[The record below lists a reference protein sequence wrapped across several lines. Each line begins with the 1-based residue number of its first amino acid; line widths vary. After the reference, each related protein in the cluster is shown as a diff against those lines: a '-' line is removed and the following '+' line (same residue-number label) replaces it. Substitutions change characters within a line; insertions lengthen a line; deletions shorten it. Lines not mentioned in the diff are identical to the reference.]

1 MPLQIRRGPTV
12 DRLATVPLVGELVYD
27 TDTGAVFVGNGATA
41 GGVPVTSFSV
51 ADARTTTAKMFL
63 GEDLTDNS
71 LHSGITFQYV
81 ANRLI
86 ATVENID
93 LDGTV
98 ITSIVPTTDAEYD
111 LGSPTNRWR
120 DLYLNGNSLYLGE
133 AVITSNTDGSV
144 NLPAGTLVG
153 GLPIGLDLGQTYEI
167 NILGDVLSA
176 SSGIIVN
183 SVTNDINANI
193 VNASEFRG
201 VVRGDVIGSIFAD
214 NSTKLVDAVEGIIPA
229 EVLDGT
235 FTGDVVGTFEG
246 QINSTGNSLFGN
258 ASFNGEF
265 QVSSTGLSFPLF
277 TRDVSPLSGVTE
289 PAAIFRLN
297 AAVDRLDGGPE
308 LEFQI
313 TTTLEPLSVA
323 TIGKISTKIIRDSAE
338 ILPEDFGQIEI
349 QSSNGGSLFTNLQM
363 AENITVLNG
372 KITFYKNS
380 ITNIIT
386 DTVDL
391 PSIPQELV
399 SDYDNGDI
407 NILPETETVN
417 VFGDLLPG
425 TYGDSTGSR
434 FDLGSSSLKWET
446 VHSESVRAYNFI
458 KFPVYADTTARDT
471 ALPNGVVEAGMV
483 VYVTASNKL
492 QVNTDSTIGGWIDL
506 H

>member
-27 TDTGAVFVGNGATA
+27 TTTGAVFVGNGVTV
-41 GGVPVTSFSV
+41 GGEPVTSFSV

-63 GEDLTDNS
+63 GEDLSDNS

-98 ITSIVPTTDAEYD
+98 ITSIIPTTDAEYD

-120 DLYLNGNSLYLGE
+120 DLYLNGSSLYLGE

-153 GLPIGLDLGQTYEI
+153 GLPIGLDLGQTYEV
-167 NILGDVLSA
+167 NIIGDVISS
-176 SSGIIVN
+176 SSGVIVN

-193 VNASEFRG
+193 VSAAEFRG
-201 VVRGDVIGSIFAD
+201 VMRGEVIGSVFAD
-214 NSTKLVDAVEGIIPA
+214 NSTQLVNAVDGTIPA
-229 EVLDGT
+229 EVVDGT
-235 FTGDVVGTFEG
+235 FTGDVVGTFQG
-246 QINSTGNSLFGN
+246 QLTTTGNSLFGN
-258 ASFNGEF
+258 SSFAADF
-265 QVSSTGLSFPLF
+265 QVTSSGGTYPLF
-277 TRDVSPLSGVTE
+277 IRDVSPLSSVTE
-289 PAAIFRLN
+289 SAAIFRLN
-297 AAVDRLDGGPE
+297 SAFDLVDSGPE
-308 LEFQI
+308 LEFQVSA
-313 TTTLEPLSVA
+313 TALPGLNPTLA
-323 TIGKISTKIIRDSAE
+323 KISTKMILDAQAR
-338 ILPEDFGQIEI
+338 LPENFGSMELQTN
-349 QSSNGGSLFTNLQM
+349 NGLSFFTNVQM

-372 KITFYKNS
+372 KISFFKNS

-386 DTVDL
+386 DVIDVLDVPQDL
-391 PSIPQELV
+391 V
-399 SDYDNGDI
+399 NDYDNGDI
-407 NILPETETVN
+407 NILPETEVVN
-417 VFGDLLPG
+417 VFGDLIPG

-434 FDLGSSSLKWET
+434 FSLGSNSLKWET
-446 VHSESVRAYNFI
+446 VHSESVRAYNFV

-483 VYVTASNKL
+483 VFITASTQL
-492 QVNTDSTIGGWIDL
+492 QVNTDSTVGGWVNL
-506 H
+506 N